1 MTVTENKQKQ
11 FFSKRNLIIIGI
23 ALLLITAIVIIV
35 ILITGNPKVPV
46 LTSEEISST
55 AAAIAQATL
64 GAAST
69 TSNQTFN
76 QLSSSTNAPTTYG
89 TGGIGI
95 TRSIDPFTEIP
106 DRNRMEVIQYEVQQG
121 DNIYSIA
128 DFYGITPETVFWG
141 NEDSLDGD
149 PRTISIGQKL
159 NILPVNGVYYKYE
172 EGKSIREIASEY
184 YTSPEDILNFPTNGL
199 DPYLTDIDQPLIDV
213 GQYLVLPNAIGE
225 TVDFGPPK
233 ISCENPAVASYYGS
247 GYCPAVSSCVYGDGV
262 FDWPVGATQI
272 TQEYNAAIHP
282 AIDVGGVEAVTGV
295 YAADT
300 GVVVYAGWSE
310 YGYGNLVVIDHGY
323 SQTVYA
329 HLFSYSVSCGQSVYR
344 GAQIGML
351 GNTGNSSGPHLHFEI
366 NINGYGKV
374 NPLDYVSP

>member
-1 MTVTENKQKQ
+1 MTETETKQRK
-11 FFSKRNLIIIGI
+11 FLSKRNLIIFGI
-23 ALLLITAIVIIV
+23 AILLIIAILIIV
-35 ILITGNPKVPV
+35 ILLSGNPQTPT
-46 LTSEEISST
+46 LTSEDISST

-64 GAAST
+64 
-69 TSNQTFN
+69 N
-76 QLSSSTNAPTTYG
+76 SSSESNSQGYIQIASSTSAPTTSG

-95 TRSIDPFTEIP
+95 TRAIDPFTEIP

-128 DFYGITPETVFWG
+128 DFYGISPETVFWG
-141 NEDSLDGD
+141 NEDALEGD

-172 EGKSIREIASEY
+172 EGKSIREIANEY
-184 YTSPEDILNFPTNGL
+184 YTSPEEILNFSANGL

-213 GQYLVLPNAIGE
+213 GQYLVLPNATGD

-262 FDWPVGATQI
+262 FEWPVAATQI
-272 TQEYNAAIHP
+272 TQEFNSAIHP
-282 AIDVGGVEAVTGV
+282 AIDVGGSEGVTGI

-323 SQTVYA
+323 AQTVYA
-329 HLFSYSVSCGQSVYR
+329 HLYSYSVSCGQSVYR
-344 GAQIGML
+344 GAQIGTL
-351 GNTGNSSGPHLHFEI
+351 GNTGNSTGPHLHFEI